1 MRRKIQK
8 FVTLR
13 PAVLSFKSALPRDD
27 VHSLPFDH
35 SDSSKSMTNIQGKK
49 FNSFVIV
56 AFFFLATAGIFGQTT
71 RPPMVQDVQVQTV
84 ASTYDATPSATPPY
98 VQKTGSVSP
107 SAPAPSGVRTLFP
120 ALAEVSIPG
129 YSGVLVES
137 LDGNVV
143 LQSNPDYAFN
153 PASNVKIA
161 TAYAVLKTFGPE
173 FRFLTNIYTDGIIDQ
188 TTGTLRGNLYV
199 SGKDMMFGYQHAIS
213 LAHELNKLGIRS
225 VEGDLV
231 VTDGF
236 VMNYSGSPT
245 ASGRTLLSTMHSSK
259 RSAAATRAW
268 NTQLSYSG
276 KFGKIIGIPGVSFTG
291 TSYVQP
297 LPTNLQLLFTHQSTQ
312 LKDIVKATLCYSNNF
327 LSERLGDLV
336 GGPFAVARIVQL
348 NAVVPPQE
356 FSLQTSS
363 GLGYNRVTP
372 NAMMRLLRSLR
383 SELARFKMNFT
394 DIMPVAGIDRGTL
407 EGRFDEDFA
416 RGSVVGKTG
425 TLNNTDGGVSALAG
439 EVNTKNGKL
448 LFVIFNQRG
457 SVRRFRS
464 FQNDFVSLVQ
474 NQFGGATPMIY
485 DAVSLETRLA
495 RSMVSYPTTRSYGN

>member
-1 MRRKIQK
+1 M
-8 FVTLR
+8 VVALV
-13 PAVLSFKSALPRDD
+13 VLTTVSA
-27 VHSLPFDH
+27 
-35 SDSSKSMTNIQGKK
+35 
-49 FNSFVIV
+49 
-56 AFFFLATAGIFGQTT
+56 FGQAART
-71 RPPMVQDVQVQTV
+71 PLLQELQVQTV
-84 ASTYDATPSATPPY
+84 SSNFDPTPSATPPY
-98 VQKTGSVSP
+98 VQKTGSASP
-107 SAPAPSGVRTLFP
+107 SSPAPTGIRTLFP

-143 LQSNPDYAFN
+143 LESNPSYTFN

-161 TAYAVLKTFGPE
+161 TAFAVLKTFGPE
-173 FRFLTNIYTDGIIDQ
+173 FRFLTNVYTDGAIDR
-188 TTGTLRGNLYV
+188 TTGVLHGNLYV
-199 SGKDMMFGYQHAIS
+199 SGKDMIFSYQHAVSI
-213 LAHELNKLGIRS
+213 ANELNKLGVRS

-236 VMNYSGSPT
+236 IMNYSGSAA
-245 ASGRTLLSTMHSSK
+245 ASGRTLAATIDSAK
-259 RSAAATRAW
+259 RSSAATKAW
-268 NTQLSYSG
+268 LNQLSYSG
-276 KFGKIIGIPGVSFTG
+276 KFGQVNGIPGVSFSG
-291 TSYVQP
+291 SVYVQP
-297 LPTNLQLLFTHQSTQ
+297 LPTNLQILFTHQSTQ

-348 NAVVPPQE
+348 NAAVPPQE

-457 SVRRFRS
+457 NVRRFRS

-474 NQFGGATPMIY
+474 NQFGGATPMMY

-495 RSMVSYPTTRSYGN
+495 GSKVSYPDGRNRGN